1 MYMSYL
7 QRRRSC
13 TALVPHEFRYQ
24 VLPFFGYSWEQLT
37 PVFFRVLVKLHFAPV
52 WELRSL
58 L

>member
-1 MYMSYL
+1 MFMPYL

-13 TALVPHEFRYQ
+13 TTLVPHEFRDQ

-37 PVFFRVLVKLHFAPV
+37 PVLFGVLVELHFAPV
-52 WELRSL
+52 WELGCL